1 MSAAVCPRQ
10 VSQIKSRKLSFCELL
25 LDHDRDGIWFCI
37 HKKKKTTFE
46 RIMIEKYFCKQLHVD
61 REFRNARFLSSIIY
75 YIVYA
80 DTELHGAG

>member
-1 MSAAVCPRQ
+1 
-10 VSQIKSRKLSFCELL
+10 
-25 LDHDRDGIWFCI
+25 
-37 HKKKKTTFE
+37 
-46 RIMIEKYFCKQLHVD
+46 MIEKYFCKQLHVD